1 MNFPRKGHLMHRAGH
16 TLLSLILCFSLV
28 AAAEASDGTRGILGA
43 APATPPSAAKAA
55 GTPPEPAQQTALST
69 TDFTDAWWNASE
81 SGWGLSI
88 IHQENVMA
96 LVFYV
101 YNQQGGAT
109 WYLSPAT
116 FNSAAGNYQGPLFA
130 STGPY
135 FGAGA
140 FNPLGVNQ
148 VSVGTA
154 TFTPSSAHAGTL
166 SYNVSGVSV
175 TKSVTRTSFNS
186 VAYSGE
192 FVAGLAGTLSGSCG
206 GTGPFEGSAFLSI
219 NQTAANIQVTLQG
232 SAGSCV
238 MSGPFQQSGRLGR
251 MTSGTINCTGGQP
264 GTATIDEIEV
274 NRNGATLRYTTQI
287 SGCTEIAR
295 IGAVRR

>member
-1 MNFPRKGHLMHRAGH
+1 MHRAGFILFSV
-16 TLLSLILCFSLV
+16 LLSCSTVTAAQSLGGTAGAIGALPANKP
-28 AAAEASDGTRGILGA
+28 AAS
-43 APATPPSAAKAA
+43 KAA
-55 GTPPEPAQQTALST
+55 GTPPETAQLTALTT
-69 TDFTDAWWNASE
+69 TDFTDAWWTASE

-109 WYLSPAT
+109 WYLSPAS
-116 FNSAAGNYQGPLFA
+116 FNSATGNYQGPLFA

-140 FNPLGVNQ
+140 FNPNGVNQ

-154 TFTPSSAHAGTL
+154 TFTPTSIYAGTL

-175 TKSVTRTSFNS
+175 TKSVTRTSFNPI
-186 VAYSGE
+186 AYSGN
-192 FVAGLAGTLSGSCG
+192 FVAGLAGTLSGTCG
-206 GTGPFEGSAFLSI
+206 ATGPFEGSAFVSI
-219 NQTAANIQVTLQG
+219 NQTASSIQLTLQG

-238 MSGPFQQSGRLGR
+238 ISGPFQQNGRLGR
-251 MTSGTINCTGGQP
+251 MASGTITCTGGQP
-264 GTATIDEIEV
+264 GTATIDEIDV
-274 NRNGATLRYTTQI
+274 NRSGATLRYTTLI
-287 SGCTEIAR
+287 GGCTETAR
-295 IGAVRR
+295 IGAARR